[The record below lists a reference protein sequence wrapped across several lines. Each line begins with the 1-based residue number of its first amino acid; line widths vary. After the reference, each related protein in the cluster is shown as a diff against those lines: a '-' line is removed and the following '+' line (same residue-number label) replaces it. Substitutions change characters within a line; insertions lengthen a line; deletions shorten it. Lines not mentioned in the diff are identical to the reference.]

1 LANPFVAISGG
12 HLRSAALD
20 IADMK
25 ILMIAPQPFF
35 TPRGTPFSVYYR
47 MQSLSQMGY
56 AVDLATY
63 AIGRDVEI
71 PNVRIYRIPKIPGIS
86 NIKIG
91 PSFPKL
97 ILDFFLFWKC
107 LGLLITRRY
116 DVVHAHEEA
125 VFFCLVYKMLFPSLH
140 VIYDMHSSLP
150 QQLKNFSFSGSPW
163 LRDIFAFLEKKSIE
177 ISDAVITICPE
188 LETIVKKMDVKSPTI
203 LIENTLCGPVHFADE
218 MEQKTAGPVNWQS
231 IEGRPVVLYTGTF
244 EAYQGLPLL
253 IEGAGCVARQKPEVV
268 FVIVGGSPE
277 QVREVKDQASSLGL
291 DANIIFTGN
300 LSPNIAKSYIRQAD
314 ILVSPRI
321 KGSNTPLKI
330 YEYLASGK
338 PIVATRHPSHTQIL
352 TEREAVLVECNA
364 ESMAQGILKALN
376 DAQLSEAIGQ
386 NARKLYET
394 RYGWDQYFN
403 RLDRVLSY
411 VSNGKAVQS

>member
-1 LANPFVAISGG
+1 
-12 HLRSAALD
+12 
-20 IADMK
+20 MK
-25 ILMIAPQPFF
+25 ILMISPQPFF

-47 MQSLSQMGY
+47 VQSLSQMGCS
-56 AVDLATY
+56 VDLATY

-71 PNVRIYRIPKIPGIS
+71 PNVRIQRIPKIPGIS
-86 NIKIG
+86 KVKIG

-97 ILDFFLFWKC
+97 ILDFFLFWQC
-107 LGLLITRRY
+107 LGMLITTRY

-125 VFFCLVYKMLFPSLH
+125 VFFCLVYKIFFPGLH

-150 QQLKNFSFSGSPW
+150 QQLKNFSFSGNSW
-163 LRDIFAFLEKKSIE
+163 LRDIFAFLEKQSIK
-177 ISDAVITICPE
+177 ISDAVITICPD
-188 LETIVKKMDVKSPTI
+188 LETIVKKMDVKTPTT
-203 LIENTLCGPVHFADE
+203 LIENTLFGPVRFMDE
-218 MEQKTAGPVNWQS
+218 PDQNTEGPVNWKS
-231 IEGRPVVLYTGTF
+231 IAGRPVVLYTGTF

-253 IEGAGCVARQKPEVV
+253 IEGAEWVVRQKPEVL
-268 FVIVGGSPE
+268 FLIVGGSPD
-277 QVREVKDQASSLGL
+277 QVREVKEQASRLGL
-291 DANIIFTGN
+291 DSNIVFTGN

-314 ILVSPRI
+314 VLVSPRV

-338 PIVATRHPSHTQIL
+338 PIVATRHPTHTQIL

-376 DAQLSEAIGQ
+376 DTQLSQSIGQ

-394 RYGWDQYFN
+394 RYGSEQYFN
-403 RLDRVLSY
+403 QLGQVLSY
-411 VSNGKAVQS
+411 VSNGKVVKS

>member
-1 LANPFVAISGG
+1 
-12 HLRSAALD
+12 
-20 IADMK
+20 MK
-25 ILMIAPQPFF
+25 VLMIAPQPFF

-47 MQSLSQMGY
+47 MQSLSQMGCS
-56 AVDLATY
+56 VDLATY
-63 AIGRDVEI
+63 AIGRDVDI
-71 PNVRIYRIPKIPGIS
+71 PNIRIHRIPKILGLS

-107 LGLLITRRY
+107 LGMLVTTRY

-125 VFFCLVYKMLFPSLH
+125 VFFCLVYKMLFPGLH

-150 QQLKNFSFSGSPW
+150 QQLKNFSFSGSSW

-177 ISDAVITICPE
+177 ISDAVIVICPD
-188 LETIVKKMDVKSPTI
+188 LETLVKKMDVKTPTI
-203 LIENTLCGPVHFADE
+203 LIENTLCGPVHFVDEAD
-218 MEQKTAGPVNWQS
+218 QKTAGPVDWKS
-231 IEGRPVVLYTGTF
+231 IAGRPVVLYTGTF

-253 IEGAGCVARQKPEVV
+253 IEAAGWVARQKPEVM
-268 FVIVGGSPE
+268 FVIVGGSPD
-277 QVREVKDQASSLGL
+277 QVREVKDQAARLGL
-291 DANIIFTGN
+291 DANIILTGN

-314 ILVSPRI
+314 LLVSPRV

-338 PIVATRHPSHTQIL
+338 PIVATRHPTHTQIL

-364 ESMAQGILKALN
+364 ASMAQGILKALN
-376 DAQLSEAIGQ
+376 DAQLSQAIGQ

-394 RYGWDQYFN
+394 RYGSEQYFN
-403 RLDRVLSY
+403 RLGEVLSY
-411 VSNGKAVQS
+411 VSNGKPVKA

>member
-1 LANPFVAISGG
+1 
-12 HLRSAALD
+12 
-20 IADMK
+20 MK

-47 MQSLSQMGY
+47 MQGLSQMGCS
-56 AVDLATY
+56 VDLVTY

-71 PNVRIYRIPKIPGIS
+71 PNTRIHRIPKIPGIS

-91 PSFPKL
+91 PSISKL

-107 LGLLITRRY
+107 LGMLITRRY
-116 DVVHAHEEA
+116 DVVHAHEEG
-125 VFFCLVYKMLFPSLH
+125 VFFCLAYKIFFPGLH

-150 QQLKNFSFSGSPW
+150 QQLRNFNFSGSSW

-177 ISDAVITICPE
+177 ISDAVITICPD
-188 LETIVKKMDVKSPTI
+188 LETLVKKMDVKTPTI

-218 MEQKTAGPVNWQS
+218 TEQKTAGPVNWKS

-253 IEGAGCVARQKPEVV
+253 IEGAGRVSRQKPEVV
-268 FVIVGGSPE
+268 FLIVGGSPD
-277 QVREVKDQASSLGL
+277 QVREVKDQASRLGL

-314 ILVSPRI
+314 LLVSPRI

-330 YEYLASGK
+330 YEYLESGK
-338 PIVATRHPSHTQIL
+338 PIVATRHPTHTQIL

-364 ESMAQGILKALN
+364 ESMAQGILKVLN
-376 DAQLSEAIGQ
+376 DAHLSQSIGQ

-394 RYGWDQYFN
+394 RYGSDQYFN
-403 RLDRVLSY
+403 RLGEVLSY
-411 VSNGKAVQS
+411 VSNGKPVKA

>member
-1 LANPFVAISGG
+1 MIS
-12 HLRSAALD
+12 
-20 IADMK
+20 
-25 ILMIAPQPFF
+25 PQPFF

-47 MQSLSQMGY
+47 AESLSQMGCP
-56 AVDLATY
+56 VDLATY
-63 AIGRDVEI
+63 SIGQDVNI
-71 PNVRIYRIPKIPGIS
+71 PNVRIHRIPKIPGIS
-86 NIKIG
+86 KVKIG
-91 PSFPKL
+91 PSFLKL

-125 VFFCLVYKMLFPSLH
+125 IFFCLVYKLFFPGLH

-150 QQLKNFSFSGSPW
+150 QQLKNFSFSGNSW

-177 ISDAVITICPE
+177 ISEAIITICPD
-188 LETIVKKMDVKSPTI
+188 LETIVKNMDVKTPTI
-203 LIENTLCGPVHFADE
+203 LIENTLCGPIHFADE
-218 MEQKTAGPVNWQS
+218 TDQKAAGPVNWKS
-231 IEGRPVVLYTGTF
+231 IADRPVVLYTGTF

-253 IEGAGCVARQKPEVV
+253 IEGAKQVARQKPEVV
-268 FVIVGGSPE
+268 FLLVGGSPD
-277 QVREVKDQASSLGL
+277 QVRATKDQASSLGL
-291 DANIIFTGN
+291 DANIMFTGN

-314 ILVSPRI
+314 LLVSPRV

-338 PIVATRHPSHTQIL
+338 PIVATRHPTHTQIL

-364 ESMAQGILKALN
+364 ESIAHGILKALN
-376 DAQLSEAIGQ
+376 DAQLSQAIGH

-394 RYGWDQYFN
+394 RYGSDQYFN
-403 RLDRVLSY
+403 RLSQALSY
-411 VSNGKAVQS
+411 VSNGKPVKRKLRDTA

>member
-1 LANPFVAISGG
+1 
-12 HLRSAALD
+12 
-20 IADMK
+20 MK
-25 ILMIAPQPFF
+25 ILMISPQPFF

-47 MQSLSQMGY
+47 VQSLSQMGCS
-56 AVDLATY
+56 VDLATY

-71 PNVRIYRIPKIPGIS
+71 PNVRIHRIPKIPGIS
-86 NIKIG
+86 KIKIG

-107 LGLLITRRY
+107 LGMLITTRY

-125 VFFCLVYKMLFPSLH
+125 VFFCLVYKIFFPGLH

-150 QQLKNFSFSGSPW
+150 QQLKNFNFSGSSW

-177 ISDAVITICPE
+177 IADAVITICPD
-188 LETIVKKMDVKSPTI
+188 LETIVKKMDVKTPTI
-203 LIENTLCGPVHFADE
+203 LIENTLCGPVRFADE
-218 MEQKTAGPVNWQS
+218 TDQNTEGPVNWKS
-231 IEGRPVVLYTGTF
+231 IAGRPVVLYTGTF

-253 IEGAGCVARQKPEVV
+253 IEGAGWVARQKPEVV
-268 FVIVGGSPE
+268 FVIVGGSPN
-277 QVREVKDQASSLGL
+277 QVRAVKDQASRLGL

-314 ILVSPRI
+314 LLVSPRVQ
-321 KGSNTPLKI
+321 GSNTPLKI

-338 PIVATRHPSHTQIL
+338 PIIATRHPTHTQIL

-364 ESMAQGILKALN
+364 ESMAQGILKALD
-376 DAQLSEAIGQ
+376 DAQLSQSIGR

-394 RYGWDQYFN
+394 RYGSEQYFH
-403 RLDRVLSY
+403 RLGQVLSY
-411 VSNGKAVQS
+411 VSNGKAVQL